1 MTGVKLVIGLLFVLN
16 TAALTLIFAVWSSHS
31 SISDHNRLILSA
43 LVLIAVN
50 IVINALLYISLY

>member
-31 SISDHNRLILSA
+31 SISDHSRLILSA
-43 LVLIAVN
+43 LVLSLIN
-50 IVINALLYISLY
+50 IIVNALLFTTL